1 MIGCLWTHVHKQ
13 PIIEL
18 YFESEIV
25 LKFYN
30 LEAWPRGYKTFGDQ
44 SQTHGEYVP
53 ESEFITEVIKRLRS
67 FSCSTLSLT
76 LSSKRHNL
84 EQAPALAQRQSRNP
98 KWPRTSDKNADED
111 KF

>member
-1 MIGCLWTHVHKQ
+1 MVSQFTI
-13 PIIEL
+13 
-18 YFESEIV
+18 
-25 LKFYN
+25 KFHTAAHFAAFYT
-30 LEAWPRGYKTFGDQ
+30 LSSWPRGYKTFGDQ

>member
-1 MIGCLWTHVHKQ
+1 MLFLDFFPSLKSHLLDANGPNYSHTSLHR
-13 PIIEL
+13 
-18 YFESEIV
+18 SET
-25 LKFYN
+25 L
-30 LEAWPRGYKTFGDQ
+30 PRGYKTFGDQ

-84 EQAPALAQRQSRNP
+84 EQAPALAQRQSRNQ